1 MCKKINDV
9 TSDAVSISLPPTL
22 PVSFYKTEVVEA
34 LKAIGWNHVAA
45 SFAGEIDT
53 VKVSVHR
60 KTLAKCQLSEEARYA
75 LAMTEGPDLQ
85 SNENW
90 LTTPVQHYNA
100 VGVLYCSLRAVVEAR
115 TGAWRR

>member
-9 TSDAVSISLPPTL
+9 TSHAVSISLPPTL
-22 PVSFYKTEVVEA
+22 PVSAYKTEVVEA

-45 SFAGEIDT
+45 SFQGEIDT

-85 SNENW
+85 SVETW
-90 LTTPVQHYNA
+90 LTTPCTHHNK
-100 VGVLYCSLRAVVEAR
+100 VGNLFCDLRAVVEAR
-115 TGAWRR
+115 TGAWRK